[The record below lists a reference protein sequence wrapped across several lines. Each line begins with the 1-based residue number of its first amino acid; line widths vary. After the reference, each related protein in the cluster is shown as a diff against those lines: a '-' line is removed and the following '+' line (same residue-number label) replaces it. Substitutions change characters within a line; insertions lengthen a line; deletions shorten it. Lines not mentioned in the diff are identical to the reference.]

1 MQTALAAGDLETLGP
16 PRAHAQG
23 QQPERRGDGAR
34 GDRTRPRGAGARRRR
49 RRCGPQDRRRLGR
62 VRPGRRGARGGARAE
77 AGGRD
82 LARPGPDPAAGRR
95 AGRHGSACTPRTP
108 GGGHVL
114 VVDDSRMNRM
124 TLIRLLERLGHETT
138 EAADGREALDV
149 LAAGTPVD
157 LVLLDLVMP
166 ELDGFET
173 LATMKAD
180 PRLAA
185 IPVIVVSGLDDLDGI
200 VRCIEMGAVDYL
212 PRPIKPTLLQARVE
226 ATLADKRLRDD
237 NARLLATVE
246 RQRTELAR
254 FLSPAGRGAGVDARR
269 ARRSSP
275 AIAARSRSCSRT
287 SGASPRSARPRIPRR
302 SSSCCASITTVVGRR
317 VTEFEATLEHFAGD
331 GVHLFFNDPVEQGD
345 HRLRA
350 LRMTVALRGDVARL
364 QARWEAPRRPPR
376 VRGRRV
382 GRACDRRADRLRG
395 PLRVCGRGHD
405 REPRGAAVRRGR
417 RGPDPRDRRAVPRH
431 RATAWRPSGSTACRS
446 RGSATP

>member
-1 MQTALAAGDLETLGP
+1 MTSPVRDPTPQARDSQVATV
-16 PRAHAQG
+16 RVHA
-23 QQPERRGDGAR
+23 P
-34 GDRTRPRGAGARRRR
+34 
-49 RRCGPQDRRRLGR
+49 
-62 VRPGRRGARGGARAE
+62 
-77 AGGRD
+77 
-82 LARPGPDPAAGRR
+82 
-95 AGRHGSACTPRTP
+95 HP

-124 TLIRLLERLGHETT
+124 TLVRLLERLGHETT
-138 EAADGREALDV
+138 EATDGREALDA
-149 LAAGTPVD
+149 LTAGTPVD

-254 FLSPAGRGAGVDARR
+254 FLSPQVAELVSTPDGEALLAGHRREVTVVFADLRGFTAFCE
-269 ARRSSP
+269 
-275 AIAARSRSCSRT
+275 AADPEEIVLVLREYHD
-287 SGASPRSARPRIPRR
+287 
-302 SSSCCASITTVVGRR
+302 VVGRR

-350 LRMTVALRGDVARL
+350 LRMTVALRDDVARL
-364 QARWEAPRRPPR
+364 QARWEKRG
-376 VRGRRV
+376 VRLGFGV
-382 GRACDRRADRLRG
+382 G
-395 PLRVCGRGHD
+395 VSVGH
-405 REPRGAAVRRGR
+405 
-417 RGPDPRDRRAVPRH
+417 
-431 RATAWRPSGSTACRS
+431 ATAGRIGFEGRYAYAVVGTIVNLAARLSAEAAGGQILITDELHREVADGVDAERIDGLSLKGISHLVTAWNVVGLRD
-446 RGSATP
+446 

>member
-1 MQTALAAGDLETLGP
+1 VTSPVRDPIPQAGDSRVATV
-16 PRAHAQG
+16 RVHA
-23 QQPERRGDGAR
+23 P
-34 GDRTRPRGAGARRRR
+34 
-49 RRCGPQDRRRLGR
+49 
-62 VRPGRRGARGGARAE
+62 
-77 AGGRD
+77 
-82 LARPGPDPAAGRR
+82 
-95 AGRHGSACTPRTP
+95 HP

-124 TLIRLLERLGHETT
+124 TLVRLLERLGHETT
-138 EAADGREALDV
+138 EATDGREALDA
-149 LAAGTPVD
+149 LTAGTPVD

-254 FLSPAGRGAGVDARR
+254 FLSPQVAELVSTPDGEALLAGHRREVTVVFADLRGFTAFCE
-269 ARRSSP
+269 
-275 AIAARSRSCSRT
+275 AADPEEIVLVLREYHD
-287 SGASPRSARPRIPRR
+287 
-302 SSSCCASITTVVGRR
+302 VVGRR

-350 LRMTVALRGDVARL
+350 LRMTVALRDDVARL
-364 QARWEAPRRPPR
+364 QARWEERG
-376 VRGRRV
+376 VRLGFGV
-382 GRACDRRADRLRG
+382 G
-395 PLRVCGRGHD
+395 VSVGH
-405 REPRGAAVRRGR
+405 
-417 RGPDPRDRRAVPRH
+417 
-431 RATAWRPSGSTACRS
+431 ATAGRIGFEGRYAYAVVGTIVNLAARLSAEAAGGQILITEELYREVADGVDAERIDGLSLKGISHLVTAWNVVGLR
-446 RGSATP
+446 A

>member
-1 MQTALAAGDLETLGP
+1 MTSPVRDPIPNASDALVATV
-16 PRAHAQG
+16 RVHA
-23 QQPERRGDGAR
+23 PHA
-34 GDRTRPRGAGARRRR
+34 
-49 RRCGPQDRRRLGR
+49 
-62 VRPGRRGARGGARAE
+62 
-77 AGGRD
+77 
-82 LARPGPDPAAGRR
+82 
-95 AGRHGSACTPRTP
+95 

-114 VVDDSRMNRM
+114 VVDDSKMNRM
-124 TLIRLLERLGHETT
+124 TLVRLLERLGHETT
-138 EAADGREALDV
+138 EATDGREALNL

-166 ELDGFET
+166 ELDGFAT

-254 FLSPAGRGAGVDARR
+254 FLSPQVAELVSTPDGEALLAGHRREVTVVFADLRGFTAFCE
-269 ARRSSP
+269 
-275 AIAARSRSCSRT
+275 AADPEEIVLVLREYHD
-287 SGASPRSARPRIPRR
+287 
-302 SSSCCASITTVVGRR
+302 VVGRR
-317 VTEFEATLEHFAGD
+317 VTEFGATLEHFAGD

-350 LRMTVALRGDVARL
+350 LRMTVALREDVSRL
-364 QARWEAPRRPPR
+364 QARWE
-376 VRGRRV
+376 
-382 GRACDRRADRLRG
+382 
-395 PLRVCGRGHD
+395 GRGVHL
-405 REPRGAAVRRGR
+405 GFGVGVSV
-417 RGPDPRDRRAVPRH
+417 GQ
-431 RATAWRPSGSTACRS
+431 ATAGRIGFEGRYAYAVVGTIVNLAARLSAEAATGQILVTDELYRDVAAGVDAERIDGLSLKGISHAVTAWNVVALRD
-446 RGSATP
+446 

>member
-1 MQTALAAGDLETLGP
+1 MTSPVRDPIQQAGDTLLAMSP
-16 PRAHAQG
+16 VHA
-23 QQPERRGDGAR
+23 P
-34 GDRTRPRGAGARRRR
+34 
-49 RRCGPQDRRRLGR
+49 
-62 VRPGRRGARGGARAE
+62 
-77 AGGRD
+77 
-82 LARPGPDPAAGRR
+82 
-95 AGRHGSACTPRTP
+95 HP

-124 TLIRLLERLGHETT
+124 TLVRLLERLGHETT
-138 EAADGREALDV
+138 EATDGREALDV

-166 ELDGFET
+166 ELDGFAT

-212 PRPIKPTLLQARVE
+212 PRPIKTTLLQARVE

-254 FLSPAGRGAGVDARR
+254 FLSPQVAELVSTPDGEALLAGHRREVTVVFADLRGFTAFCE
-269 ARRSSP
+269 
-275 AIAARSRSCSRT
+275 AADPEEIVLVLREYHD
-287 SGASPRSARPRIPRR
+287 
-302 SSSCCASITTVVGRR
+302 VVGRR

-364 QARWEAPRRPPR
+364 QARWEA
-376 VRGRRV
+376 RGVHLGFGV
-382 GRACDRRADRLRG
+382 GVSVGHATAGRIGFEGRYAYAVVGTIVNLAARLSAEAAAGQILMTDDLYRDIADRVEAERIDGLSLKG
-395 PLRVCGRGHD
+395 ISH
-405 REPRGAAVRRGR
+405 AV
-417 RGPDPRDRRAVPRH
+417 
-431 RATAWRPSGSTACRS
+431 TAWNVVGLRD
-446 RGSATP
+446 